1 MGSKDIAR
9 AVPAIMTLLVLILLS
24 SGGAGAENCGVLIS
38 DAPMCQAPNA
48 DACETWCYHK
58 GYSTGACYAG
68 VNRRECICENPCSE
82 EAQGE
87 RPPPSSAE
95 LEPTRA

>member
-1 MGSKDIAR
+1 MGSSNIAR

-24 SGGAGAENCGVLIS
+24 SGGGADNCGVLIS

-58 GYSTGACYAG
+58 GYSAGACYAG

-82 EAQGE
+82 SAQGE
-87 RPPPSSAE
+87 RRPSSAE